1 MLTEKWVTDHSKKT
15 SDETSSPEKSA
26 GGGILEQAGQAL
38 ARIREVFSPKRM
50 ENQSE
55 ALEEKPVPIPY
66 DPVFALPRVTEEAVE
81 AFMKGER
88 REGGRKSAGTT
99 TAAAGQ
105 KRRGSS
111 AGGSRKRRKSSDYY

>member
-1 MLTEKWVTDHSKKT
+1 M
-15 SDETSSPEKSA
+15 
-26 GGGILEQAGQAL
+26 
-38 ARIREVFSPKRM
+38 ARIREVFSPKRT
-50 ENQSE
+50 EHQSE
-55 ALEEKPVPIPY
+55 VLEEEEKPIPIPY
-66 DPVFALPRVTEEAVE
+66 DPMFALPRVTEEAVE